1 MNIKELADKIEALKP
16 AVRSTFSKGVLA
28 YASEMLDCII
38 AGDYNGVNGD
48 SDVSAL
54 DLGHLVNHVD
64 GNGMKLN
71 RKWTEAELN
80 KCASLCRASSF
91 GGNFLISASSIVER
105 LFPKS
110 KRTAAV
116 HNNSCVHQADA
127 LKKAVL
133 RIKGIVMA
141 AA

>member
-16 AVRSTFSKGVLA
+16 AARSTFSKGVLA
-28 YASEMLDCII
+28 YASEILDCII

-54 DLGHLVNHVD
+54 DLGHLINHVD
-64 GNGMKLN
+64 GNSMKLN

-80 KCASLCRASSF
+80 KCAALCRAASF
-91 GGNFLISASSIVER
+91 GGNFLIYADAIVER
-105 LFPKS
+105 LFPTS
-110 KRTAAV
+110 KRTVSV
-116 HNNSCVHQADA
+116 HNKSCVHQANA

>member
-1 MNIKELADKIEALKP
+1 MNIKELANEIKAIKS
-16 AVRSTFSKGVLA
+16 RSTFDKGVVA

-54 DLGHLVNHVD
+54 DLGHLVNHLD
-64 GNGMKLN
+64 GNGLKLN
-71 RKWTEAELN
+71 RKWTADELS
-80 KCASLCRASSF
+80 KCAALCRAASF
-91 GGNFLISASSIVER
+91 GGNFLVYADSIVER

-110 KRTAAV
+110 KRTASV
-116 HNNSCVHQADA
+116 HNNSCVHQANA
-127 LKKAVL
+127 LTKAVL